1 MVHVRE
7 GLFKNGFDFN
17 IYAILEMFQSYWT
30 KILNSKH
37 NAHYKYYCWK
47 VEFKNELLKALKRVW
62 TKDLPDFEL
71 FIINMNNLKVNFD
84 PTIYTNFELNMQK
97 SIMVKDKLKKDSVT
111 KKNYCKTFTFL
122 ILVLV
127 LFSFYYLVLK

>member
-1 MVHVRE
+1 ME
-7 GLFKNGFDFN
+7 LF
-17 IYAILEMFQSYWT
+17 
-30 KILNSKH
+30 
-37 NAHYKYYCWK
+37 
-47 VEFKNELLKALKRVW
+47 KALKRVW
-62 TKDLPDFEL
+62 TNNLPDFEL

-127 LFSFYYLVLK
+127 FFSFYYLVLK

>member
-47 VEFKNELLKALKRVW
+47 VELKNQLLKALKRVW

-71 FIINMNNLKVNFD
+71 FIINMNNLKVIFD
-84 PTIYTNFELNMQK
+84 PTKYTDCELYMQRL
-97 SIMVKDKLKKDSVT
+97 IMIKDELKKTSET
-111 KKNYCKTFTFL
+111 KK
-122 ILVLV
+122 
-127 LFSFYYLVLK
+127 

>member
-37 NAHYKYYCWK
+37 NAHYKYY
-47 VEFKNELLKALKRVW
+47 FGRL
-62 TKDLPDFEL
+62 
-71 FIINMNNLKVNFD
+71 NLKMN
-84 PTIYTNFELNMQK
+84 YL
-97 SIMVKDKLKKDSVT
+97 KL
-111 KKNYCKTFTFL
+111 
-122 ILVLV
+122 
-127 LFSFYYLVLK
+127 

>member
-71 FIINMNNLKVNFD
+71 FIINMNNLKVSFD
-84 PTIYTNFELNMQK
+84 PTKYTYCQLYMQRL
-97 SIMVKDKLKKDSVT
+97 IMIKDELKKKLQRQKN
-111 KKNYCKTFTFL
+111 KKIKKIVIAKTLRF
-122 ILVLV
+122 
-127 LFSFYYLVLK
+127 

>member
-71 FIINMNNLKVNFD
+71 FIINMNNLKVSFD
-84 PTIYTNFELNMQK
+84 PTKYTDCQLYMQRL
-97 SIMVKDKLKKDSVT
+97 IMIKDELKKKLQRQKN
-111 KKNYCKTFTFL
+111 KKIKKIVIAKTLRF
-122 ILVLV
+122 
-127 LFSFYYLVLK
+127 

>member
-1 MVHVRE
+1 ME
-7 GLFKNGFDFN
+7 LF
-17 IYAILEMFQSYWT
+17 
-30 KILNSKH
+30 
-37 NAHYKYYCWK
+37 
-47 VEFKNELLKALKRVW
+47 KALKRVW
-62 TKDLPDFEL
+62 TNNLPDFEL
-71 FIINMNNLKVNFD
+71 FIININNLKVNFD